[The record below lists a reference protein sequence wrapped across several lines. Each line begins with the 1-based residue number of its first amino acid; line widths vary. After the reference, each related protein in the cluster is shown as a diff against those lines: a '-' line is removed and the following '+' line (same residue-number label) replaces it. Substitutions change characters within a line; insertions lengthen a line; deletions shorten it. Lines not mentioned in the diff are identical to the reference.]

1 MICLDT
7 KNQILGMT
15 KRFRIRDRAII
26 EELVELAEQ
35 LPSKRDCVMVK
46 MRYRDGYS
54 FVDMG
59 SVMQMHPSN
68 VSRQLKTICGKLVA
82 IRENNIR
89 F

>member
-1 MICLDT
+1 MISLDT

-15 KRFRIRDRAII
+15 KRYRIRDRAMI
-26 EELVELAEQ
+26 EELVGLAEQ
-35 LPSKRDCVMVK
+35 LPKKRDYVMVK

-54 FVDMG
+54 FVEIG
-59 SVMQMHPSN
+59 AVMQMNPGN

-82 IRENNIR
+82 IHENNIR